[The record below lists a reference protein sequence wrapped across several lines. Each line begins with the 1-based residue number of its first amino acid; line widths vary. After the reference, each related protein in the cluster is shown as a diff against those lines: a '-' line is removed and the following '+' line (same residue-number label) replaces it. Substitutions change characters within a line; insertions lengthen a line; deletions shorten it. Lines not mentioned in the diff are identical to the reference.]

1 MAKNM
6 TRGGWESDVE
16 DMPDDD
22 DSAATTY
29 AEDGTQVTRNEGGI
43 EVVLNAADTKDEQK
57 EDPEFD
63 EDLTSNLTDSQRCM
77 LGGTLREYIDIDLQS
92 REQWE
97 QRMLQGLEIIGLEDV
112 PEDRT
117 AFHGASAVTH
127 PAIAVAIVQFQA
139 RAMEEILPPD
149 GPVKVGTE
157 GDAAQADVDRAE
169 RVEEYMNYQLTEEDD
184 EYYSDTD
191 SMLFY
196 LPYAGSA
203 FKKIAIDPI
212 IGRTRSR
219 FIPADDFIVPY
230 FARSLKTATRY
241 THRYTMSMN
250 NFKRAV
256 DKGEF
261 TDYDFPAGMVTQLA
275 DESKRLRDTSDD
287 RTESYHQDDQILTL
301 METHIEW
308 EFDWEKEGSAK
319 KFKKPYAITWEWE
332 TGAVVS
338 IKRLWAEDDEDC
350 DKQVWFTHYKYLPGF
365 GFYGLGLLHLIGSL
379 GKAASGA
386 LRALLDGAQTS
397 SLQGGFKT
405 KDARIAG
412 EVCFSPGTWID
423 VDMTA
428 EEMAKAFYT
437 PDFKPPTPALFS
449 TLEILVK
456 GIEKFSS
463 TTEAMV
469 GEASNNGPVGTT
481 LALIEQ
487 GSKVF
492 SGIHKRLHNAARRE
506 FRMIGYCN
514 WRYMHVDEYPF
525 KVAGKPKKIFR
536 EDFAPDID
544 IKPVSDPN
552 IFSNVQRIA
561 LAQALLALI
570 KDQPDLFDKPKR
582 IRAVRSMLKAM
593 KIPDWQS
600 YFPED
605 DLQRLDP
612 VSENQT
618 IMMGGAATAF
628 PEQDHQAHMQIHG
641 NFLQEVMATNDP
653 DTIQR
658 ITPVLKAHLAAHFA
672 MMYRQRIEQEMVQK
686 GGVPLPPFDPNDPE
700 STKSLPIEVENMV
713 ARAVAALCAPP
724 APAQAPQ
731 PDPKIQKAQADVQA
745 VGMKTQANIKAKG
758 LETTAKIKR
767 EDALAAAKIA
777 REGHAHVKGERR
789 KDAELIANLQR
800 DGTISDHGT
809 APEQPQGALPAPGGL
824 TQGSE
829 QGTVPPSQ

>member
-1 MAKNM
+1 MAKPIQKGYDSN
-6 TRGGWESDVE
+6 VE

-22 DSAATTY
+22 DPASTKY

-43 EVVLNAADTKDEQK
+43 EVVLNEEDTTDEQ
-57 EDPEFD
+57 EDDPEFD
-63 EDLTSNLTDSQRCM
+63 ADLTSKMSDNERCA

-92 REQWE
+92 RAKWE

-127 PAIAVAIVQFQA
+127 PAIVTAIVQFQA

-157 GDAAQADVDRAE
+157 GDASQEDTDRAE

-203 FKKIAIDPI
+203 FKKVAIDPI

-261 TDYDFPAGMVTQLA
+261 TDYNFPQGMVTQLA
-275 DESKRLRDTSDD
+275 DENKRLQDTSDD
-287 RTESYHQDDQILTL
+287 RSEAYHTDDQILTL

-308 EFDWEKEGSAK
+308 EFKWEKEGTEK

-332 TGAVVS
+332 TGVVVS
-338 IKRLWAEDDEDC
+338 VKRIWAEDDEDC

-365 GFYGLGLLHLIGSL
+365 GFYGLGLLHIIGSL

-397 SLQGGFKT
+397 SLQGGFKS
-405 KDARIAG
+405 KDARISG
-412 EVCFSPGTWID
+412 EVTFSPGTWID

-449 TLEILVK
+449 TLEILVS

-469 GEASNNGPVGTT
+469 GEASNTGPVGTT

-536 EDFAPDID
+536 SDFAPDVD

-561 LAQALLALI
+561 LAQAMLALI

-593 KIPDWQS
+593 RIPDWQS

-658 ITPVLKAHLAAHFA
+658 IVPVIKAHVCAHFA

-700 STKSLPIEVENMV
+700 STKPLPQDIENQV

-724 APAQAPQ
+724 APAKAPQ
-731 PDPKIQKAQADVQA
+731 PDPKIAAANATVQA
-745 VGMKTQANIKAKG
+745 IQMKSKAGIQAKG
-758 LETTAKIKR
+758 QETAAEIKR
-767 EDALAAAKIA
+767 KDALAAAEIRRK
-777 REGHAHVKGERR
+777 GHAHGKEQGR
-789 KDAELIANLQR
+789 KDAELIAQLTR
-800 DGTISDHGT
+800 DGVIPDSG
-809 APEQPQGALPAPGGL
+809 QPPNQSQGALPAPGGL
-824 TQGSE
+824 QQGQES
-829 QGTVPPSQ
+829 GTVPPTQ

>member
-1 MAKNM
+1 MAKKKNSPGFDS
-6 TRGGWESDVE
+6 TVE
-16 DMPDDD
+16 TMPDDD
-22 DSAATTY
+22 DSRVGFAS
-29 AEDGTQVTRNEGGI
+29 DGTRVSRNDGGI
-43 EVVLNAADTKDEQK
+43 EVDLDAKDTVDEQK
-57 EDPEFD
+57 DDPAFD
-63 EDLTSNLTDSQRCM
+63 SDLTDKLTDSERCA
-77 LGGTLREYIDIDLQS
+77 LGGTLKEYVEIDLQS

-97 QRMLQGLEIIGLEDV
+97 RRMIQGLEIIGLEDV

-127 PAIAVAIVQFQA
+127 PAIATAIVQFQA

-157 GDAAQADVDRAE
+157 GDANQQDTDRAE
-169 RVEEYMNYQLTEEDD
+169 RVEQYMNYQLTEEDD
-184 EYYSDTD
+184 EYYTDTD

-203 FKKIAIDPI
+203 FKKVAIDPI

-219 FIPADDFIVPY
+219 FVTAEDFIVPY
-230 FARSLKTATRY
+230 FARSLKTSSRY

-256 DKGEF
+256 SRGEF
-261 TDYDFPAGMVTQLA
+261 TDYNFPQGMVTQLS
-275 DESKRLRDTSDD
+275 DENQRLRDTSDG
-287 RTESYHQDDQILTL
+287 RTENYHQDDQVLTL

-308 EFDWEKEGSAK
+308 DFEWETFGSEK

-338 IKRLWAEDDEDC
+338 IKRLWAEEDEDC

-365 GFYGLGLLHLIGSL
+365 GFYGLGLLHIIGSL

-386 LRALLDGAQTS
+386 LRALLDGSMTS

-405 KDARIAG
+405 KDARISG
-412 EVCFSPGTWID
+412 EVTFSPGTWID

-428 EEMAKAFYT
+428 EEMAKAFYS
-437 PDFKPPTPALFS
+437 PDFKPPTPALFQ
-449 TLEILVK
+449 TLEILLK
-456 GIEKFSS
+456 GIERFSS

-506 FRMIGYCN
+506 FRMIAYCN

-525 KVAGKPKKIFR
+525 KVAGMPKRVFR
-536 EDFAPDID
+536 DDFAPDID
-544 IKPVSDPN
+544 VKPVSDPN

-593 KIPDWQS
+593 RIPDWQS

-618 IMMGGAATAF
+618 IMMGGASTAF

-653 DTIQR
+653 DTINR
-658 ITPVLKAHLAAHFA
+658 IVPVLKAHIAAHFA
-672 MMYRQRIEQEMVQK
+672 MMYRQRVEQELLMK

-700 STKSLPIEVENMV
+700 QTKPLPIDVENRV
-713 ARAVAALCAPP
+713 ARAVAALVAPP
-724 APAQAPQ
+724 APAQAPP
-731 PDPKIQKAQADVQA
+731 PDPKAQVAAAQVQA
-745 VGMKTQANIKAKG
+745 IKQKTGAEIQSKSA
-758 LETTAKIKR
+758 LTAAEI
-767 EDALAAAKIA
+767 
-777 REGHAHVKGERR
+777 RR
-789 KDAELIANLQR
+789 KDALTAADVRRKNHGHAADQARQDAALIAQLKR
-800 DGTISDHGT
+800 DGIIDDSGQ
-809 APEQPQGALPAPGGL
+809 PIPPQGSLPAPGGL
-824 TQGSE
+824 TQGQE